1 MSIYTDGDQKL
12 ILLFLIALIYV
23 IIGTSAPAFDDRISL
38 PSLDYAIVTI
48 QAADRAGVDTSQ
60 LVSRLNIGIQL
71 LEQGNNSQFDS
82 CSSASDCTNRANQ
95 IFLSVTEEANELRNK
110 ADFAA
115 NLELLSSIA
124 YSIIISSIIPFI
136 AIYCYNKWK
145 SLELK
150 RFMDMEIRVEQ

>member
-1 MSIYTDGDQKL
+1 MSIFTYGDQKL
-12 ILLFLIALIYV
+12 ILLFLIALLYV
-23 IIGTSAPAFDDRISL
+23 IIGTSAPAFDDKIS
-38 PSLDYAIVTI
+38 PSSLDSAIVTI

-60 LVSRLNIGIQL
+60 LVSSLNIGIEL
-71 LEQGNNSQFDS
+71 LEQGTNSQFDS
-82 CSSASDCTNRANQ
+82 CSSVSDCTNRANQ

-110 ADFAA
+110 ADLAS

-124 YSIIISSIIPFI
+124 YSIIIAAIIPFI
-136 AIYCYNKWK
+136 AIYCYNQWK